1 MVPLCSTAISLTI
14 AALKSSIYGSPFWY
28 RLAEVVLERLEY
40 WPLNEH
46 NSLGV
51 RTRRFNGRF
60 PSEPG
65 SPFKDVVFLG
75 VGSISK
81 QILLPD
87 ATPDDNHAADL
98 THWAF
103 SVLRPLRLMN
113 GKGRCS
119 LLRRPSDASTVPMHR
134 TT

>member
-51 RTRRFNGRF
+51 RTRRFNGHF
-60 PSEPG
+60 PSELG
-65 SPFKDVVFLG
+65 SPLQDVVCILG
-75 VGSISK
+75 SWEYFE
-81 QILLPD
+81 
-87 ATPDDNHAADL
+87 ANFTA
-98 THWAF
+98 
-103 SVLRPLRLMN
+103 
-113 GKGRCS
+113 RCHS
-119 LLRRPSDASTVPMHR
+119 
-134 TT
+134 